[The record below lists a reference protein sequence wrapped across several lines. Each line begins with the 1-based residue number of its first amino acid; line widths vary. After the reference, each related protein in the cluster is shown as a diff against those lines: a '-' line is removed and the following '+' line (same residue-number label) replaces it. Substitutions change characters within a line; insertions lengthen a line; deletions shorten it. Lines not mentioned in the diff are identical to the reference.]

1 VKPTF
6 RALRSRNY
14 RLWVS
19 GTVVSNTGTWMQRT
33 AQDWLVLTVLTN
45 HSGFAT
51 GVATGLQ
58 FAPLLLFSAHAGVLA
73 DRLPKRRVLMFTQ
86 SLMGL
91 SALILGL
98 LVVTHQV
105 RLWHVFVCALL
116 LGIGSALDNPCRQ
129 AFVSE
134 VVPRA
139 DVTSAVSLNS
149 ASMNIARLIGPGFAG
164 VIIEA
169 AGTGPGFLL
178 NAASFA
184 AVLIALVRMRPGE
197 MYASQPLPRGRGQV
211 RAGLRYVRER
221 PDLILVF
228 FSTGLVSMFALN
240 FQVTNALMASG
251 AFHRGAREYG
261 LLGSAM
267 AIGCLTAALINARRE
282 RPRLRLVVGS
292 GLALGTGMTVSA
304 LMPGYALYALLLVP
318 VGLSMITFLN
328 SCNTSV
334 QLSTDPQLRGRVIA
348 LYVTI
353 QQGTTPFGA
362 PIVGWLGSAFGA
374 RWSVLTGGFAALLAG
389 GVGAVLLATRPGI
402 SRRFDAAVAGPATTV
417 VEEAEVG
424 AG

>member
-1 VKPTF
+1 VKPAF

-14 RLWVS
+14 RLWAT
-19 GTVVSNTGTWMQRT
+19 GAVVSNTGTWMQRT

-51 GVATGLQ
+51 GLATGLQ

-73 DRLPKRRVLMFTQ
+73 DRLPKRRLLMFTQ

-98 LVVTHQV
+98 LVVTHQA

-116 LGIGSALDNPCRQ
+116 LGVGSALDNPCRQ

-149 ASMNIARLIGPGFAG
+149 AAMNTARLIGPGLAG

-169 AGTGPGFLL
+169 YGTGPGFLL
-178 NAASFA
+178 NAASFG
-184 AVLIALVRMRPGE
+184 AVLIALIRMRPAD
-197 MYASQPLPRGRGQV
+197 MFSPQRLPRGRGQI
-211 RAGLRYVRER
+211 RAGLRYVRAR
-221 PDLILVF
+221 PDLIMVF

-251 AFHRGAREYG
+251 PFHRGAREYG

-267 AIGCLTAALINARRE
+267 AIGCLTAALLNARRE
-282 RPRLRLVVGS
+282 RPRLRLVVGA
-292 GLALGTGMTVSA
+292 ALGLGTAMSVAA
-304 LMPGYALYALLLVP
+304 LMPGYDLYALLLIP
-318 VGLSMITFLN
+318 VGLAMITFLN
-328 SCNTSV
+328 SSNTSV
-334 QLSTDPQLRGRVIA
+334 QLSTDPQLRGRVLA
-348 LYVTI
+348 LYVAI
-353 QQGTTPFGA
+353 QQGVTPFGA
-362 PIVGWLGSAFGA
+362 PVVGWLGSEFGA
-374 RWSVLTGGFAALLAG
+374 RWSVLAGGFAALVAG
-389 GVGAVLLATRPGI
+389 GTGVVLLVTRPHI
-402 SRRFDAAVAGPATTV
+402 NQRFETAVNAPLTV
-417 VEEAEVG
+417 AVEEAEVP
-424 AG
+424 AA